1 MKFECGDLERALG
14 NADLMP
20 EAREHFKGCPACRRE
35 YRLWTEISAAASAL
49 HEEWDTPAL
58 WPNIQKSLEAERKSH
73 AIWWKTWRTW
83 AIAATLVIA
92 VALRLL
98 FSHHSGKPAIPNVAP
113 ADHEF
118 LTDQALEEVERN
130 EAAYRESIDKLSRLA
145 GPKLQSASAPK
156 IVNAKERLLLLDSAI
171 SETRSN
177 VASNRFNVSL
187 QQTLAGLYRQKQ
199 QTLQEV
205 LKPDAKN

>member
-1 MKFECGDLERALG
+1 MRFECGDLERALA

-20 EAREHFKGCPACRRE
+20 EAREHLKGCPACRRE
-35 YRLWTEISAAASAL
+35 YRLWNEISTAASGL
-49 HEEWDTPAL
+49 HQEWDSPAL
-58 WPNIQKSLEAERKSH
+58 WPNIRKSLEAERKPRE
-73 AIWWKTWRTW
+73 IWWKTWRTW
-83 AIAATLVIA
+83 AIAATLLIA
-92 VALRLL
+92 IALPLL
-98 FSHHSGKPAIPNVAP
+98 FSHHSGNPAMPNVTT
-113 ADHEF
+113 ADRDF

-130 EAAYRESIDKLSRLA
+130 EAAYRKSIDKLSRLA
-145 GPKLQSASAPK
+145 APKLESASVPK
-156 IVNAKERLLLLDSAI
+156 VVNAKEKLLLLDSAI

-205 LKPDAKN
+205 LKSDAKN